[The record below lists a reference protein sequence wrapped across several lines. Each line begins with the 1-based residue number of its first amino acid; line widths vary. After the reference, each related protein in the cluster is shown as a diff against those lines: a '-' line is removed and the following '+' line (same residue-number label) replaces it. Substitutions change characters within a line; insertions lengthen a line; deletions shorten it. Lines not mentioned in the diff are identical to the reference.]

1 MKAGQKVFKYIKAD
15 NEMSYGLDEEVSVVL
30 LGDGVAYV
38 GTTLV
43 PREYTTK
50 DGSLTIAQTADAI
63 DWGVRLVAHPF
74 PASSHLWN
82 GPDVIANNQYRSMLA
97 SLFHDLIW
105 EHGDEL
111 AKAWGVSKQD
121 VLRWGDGVL
130 YALWMYA
137 SEDSLRGRIEARV
150 AWSVCEFSKGW
161 YHSLKKLLGL
171 HCLAFA
177 LLLAGCG
184 TPPDW
189 QVAEISGTNAVL
201 RAMGRRLEDKQENC
215 LSEAKTNKNEAV
227 DAEIVGKTDTLPTTN
242 KSSTVQ
248 SAPQPAPPANDRQV
262 KPSADAVDFAALDWC
277 WGGFKGGS
285 AKPVDGVEITAL
297 KVTASGLSY
306 KWARGGC
313 EKLGATSREDADH
326 TICALFCKLDG
337 KWEGGKFDWISTSRT
352 SRDLKNIEG
361 AYNGWDKNAVS
372 KASEYAF
379 VIVSADGKKRTN
391 VIKAGR

>member
-15 NEMSYGLDEEVSVVL
+15 NEACFGLDEEVSVVL
-30 LGDGVAYV
+30 IGDGVAYA

-50 DGSLTIAQTADAI
+50 DGSLTIALTADAI
-63 DWGVRLVAHPF
+63 DWGVRLTAHPF
-74 PASSHLWN
+74 PVESHLWN

-111 AKAWGVSKQD
+111 AEAWGVTKKD
-121 VLRWGDGVL
+121 VLGWGDGVL
-130 YALWMYA
+130 YALWIYA

-189 QVAEISGTNAVL
+189 TVAEISGTNAIH
-201 RAMGRRLEDKQENC
+201 RAMG
-215 LSEAKTNKNEAV
+215 KTT
-227 DAEIVGKTDTLPTTN
+227 EIAQGEGV
-242 KSSTVQ
+242 
-248 SAPQPAPPANDRQV
+248 PAPAQAEDVPGTADSASPA
-262 KPSADAVDFAALDWC
+262 SSDAVDFASLNWR
-277 WGGFKGGS
+277 WGGFNGS
-285 AKPVDGVEITAL
+285 KAKLAEGAEIGSL
-297 KVTASGLSY
+297 KVSADGMSY
-306 KWARGGC
+306 KWIKGGC
-313 EKLGATSREDADH
+313 EQLDKNCSHSNPCCT
-326 TICALFCKLDG
+326 CALFCLVDG
-337 KWEGGKFDWISTSRT
+337 KWIGGKWEHISTDRT
-352 SRDLKNIEG
+352 TRDFKNVKEG
-361 AYNGWDKNAVS
+361 YGGWDAS
-372 KASEYAF
+372 ALGKATAYAF
-379 VIVSADGKKRTN
+379 VIVSDDGKKRTN
-391 VIKAGR
+391 VALFAK

>member
-1 MKAGQKVFKYIKAD
+1 MDAATAIATARKVQKMANKVIKYIRED
-15 NEMSYGLDEEVSVVL
+15 NEACFGLDEEVSVVL
-30 LGDGVAYV
+30 MGDGVAYA
-38 GTTLV
+38 GTALV

-50 DGSLTIAQTADAI
+50 DGSLTIAQTADVI

-74 PASSHLWN
+74 AADTRLWN

-111 AKAWGVSKQD
+111 AKAWGVTKKD
-121 VLRWGDGVL
+121 VLTWGDGVL

-137 SEDSLRGRIEARV
+137 SADSIRGRIEARV

-189 QVAEISGTNAVL
+189 TVAEISGTNAIH
-201 RAMGRRLEDKQENC
+201 RAMGRVETVEP
-215 LSEAKTNKNEAV
+215 
-227 DAEIVGKTDTLPTTN
+227 IVAPVMPTA
-242 KSSTVQ
+242 SS
-248 SAPQPAPPANDRQV
+248 
-262 KPSADAVDFAALDWC
+262 DAVDFASLDWC
-277 WGGFKGGS
+277 WGAFQGGS
-285 AKPVDGVEITAL
+285 AELVDGAEIGSL
-297 KVTASGLSY
+297 KVSGNLTY
-306 KWARGGC
+306 KWVRGGC

-337 KWEGGKFDWISTSRT
+337 KWKGGKFDWISTSRL
-352 SRDLKNIEG
+352 SRDFKNVRDGYGGWRKDAIE
-361 AYNGWDKNAVS
+361 AAE
-372 KASEYAF
+372 AFAF
-379 VIVSADGKKRTN
+379 VICSKDGKKRTN
-391 VIKAGR
+391 VTLCAK

>member
-15 NEMSYGLDEEVSVVL
+15 NEASFGLDEEVSVVL
-30 LGDGVAYV
+30 MGDGVAYV

-74 PASSHLWN
+74 PVESRLWN

-105 EHGDEL
+105 GHADEL
-111 AKAWGVSKQD
+111 AKAWGVTKKD
-121 VLRWGDGVL
+121 VLTWGNGVL

-137 SEDSLRGRIEARV
+137 SADSRRGRIEARI
-150 AWSVCEFSKGW
+150 AWMACEFSKSW
-161 YHSLKKLLGL
+161 YHAFKKLFGL

-189 QVAEISGTNAVL
+189 TVAEISGTNAVL
-201 RAMGRRLEDKQENC
+201 RAMGK
-215 LSEAKTNKNEAV
+215 
-227 DAEIVGKTDTLPTTN
+227 
-242 KSSTVQ
+242 VQ
-248 SAPQPAPPANDRQV
+248 SAESAQGEDVVSPAQADEGITLAQ
-262 KPSADAVDFAALDWC
+262 PSASPASSDAVDFASLEWC

-297 KVTASGLSY
+297 KVTADGLSY
-306 KWARGGC
+306 KWVKGGC

-326 TICALFCKLDG
+326 TLACLFVRVGG
-337 KWEGGKFDWISTSRT
+337 KWQGGKFDWISTSRL
-352 SRDLKNIEG
+352 SRDFKNVKDGYGGWRKDAIE
-361 AYNGWDKNAVS
+361 AAE
-372 KASEYAF
+372 AYAF
-379 VIVSADGKKRTN
+379 VICSKDGKRRSN
-391 VIKAGR
+391 VALFSK

>member
-30 LGDGVAYV
+30 MGDGVAYV

-50 DGSLTIAQTADAI
+50 DGALTIAQTADAI

-74 PASSHLWN
+74 PVESHLWN

-111 AKAWGVSKQD
+111 AKAWGVTKQD

-137 SEDSLRGRIEARV
+137 SEDSIRGRIEARV
-150 AWSVCEFSKGW
+150 AWQVCEFSRGW
-161 YHSLKKLLGL
+161 YHSLKKILGL

-189 QVAEISGTNAVL
+189 TVAEISGTNAIH
-201 RAMGRRLEDKQENC
+201 RAMGRVEVVAPAAEPP
-215 LSEAKTNKNEAV
+215 EAV
-227 DAEIVGKTDTLPTTN
+227 QDGEPAVAPVVAPVTPT
-242 KSSTVQ
+242 
-248 SAPQPAPPANDRQV
+248 A
-262 KPSADAVDFAALDWC
+262 SADAVDFASLEWA

-285 AKPVDGVEITAL
+285 AKLAEGVEIGSL
-297 KVTASGLSY
+297 KVTADGMSY
-306 KWARGGC
+306 KWVRGGC

-337 KWEGGKFDWISTSRT
+337 KWQGGKFDWISTSRL
-352 SRDLKNIEG
+352 SRDFKNVRDGYGGWRKDAIE
-361 AYNGWDKNAVS
+361 AAE
-372 KASEYAF
+372 AYAF
-379 VIVSADGKKRTN
+379 VICSKDGKRRSN
-391 VIKAGR
+391 VALFSK